1 MKKGFQYPGNQ
12 KVLQDNHISK
22 IIHDSEKNIV
32 IKTLKQSRVDVYGF
46 ELYQKLQQKTDHVVK
61 VLDIIDTNTYTMEYI
76 PGIIDDYD
84 EYSKP
89 HHLMNQDSVTKQEM
103 IKLHKVMNLVWI
115 HALELSSELPTDH
128 FFVHSDFKL
137 SNVVVIKNRTGI
149 DFKII
154 DPDSWHCWR
163 GYAGVDTF
171 YQNQLK
177 LALTLQRL
185 TKSV

>member
-1 MKKGFQYPGNQ
+1 MKVIHNSN
-12 KVLQDNHISK
+12 VSK
-22 IIHDSEKNIV
+22 IIHDTEKNIV
-32 IKTLKQSRVDVYGF
+32 VKTLKRNKVDHYAF
-46 ELYQKLQQKTDHVVK
+46 ELYQKLQQKSDHVVK

-84 EYSKP
+84 EYSKA
-89 HHLMNQDSVTKQEM
+89 HNKENKDSITKQEM
-103 IKLHKVMNLVWI
+103 IKLHKVLNLVWI

-137 SNVVVIKNRTGI
+137 ANVVVIKNRKGI
-149 DFKII
+149 DFKVM
-154 DPDSWHCWR
+154 DPDSWGSWK

-177 LALTLQRL
+177 IGLTMQRL
-185 TKSV
+185 MI